1 MNPRI
6 LEPFYATHSE
16 KKNKICNYHA
26 ALCNSPS
33 GFTLLEVLVAI
44 LIIGIAI
51 SVVLQL
57 FSANLQA
64 IGVSGDY
71 VAAVTRAESKMRE
84 ILDDQNLSEKAF
96 AETTDD
102 GFRID
107 VAVTDALRERTED
120 LEVKLLQIDLT
131 IHWTKGSKEK
141 SLTLRTMKVAEK
153 KI

>member
-1 MNPRI
+1 MECKKISNHSAGPGSGDSGYKMNRR
-6 LEPFYATHSE
+6 FG
-16 KKNKICNYHA
+16 N
-26 ALCNSPS
+26 S

-96 AETTDD
+96 TETTDD

-107 VAVTDALRERTED
+107 VAVIDALRERTED
-120 LEVKLLQIDLT
+120 LEVKILQIDLT